1 MGFTTP
7 YLVLTTCS
15 HEPSLSSLHCLQHA
29 NTEGETGL
37 QEGQKLSIENLW
49 EATAQVGEQLLINS
63 KGGKI
68 LQRKGKW
75 PTFLPK

>member
-1 MGFTTP
+1 M
-7 YLVLTTCS
+7 
-15 HEPSLSSLHCLQHA
+15 SLHSCLQHA

-63 KGGKI
+63 KGGKK
-68 LQRKGKW
+68 LCKGGANGPLFSLNETPGK
-75 PTFLPK
+75 THEIFSRTATS